1 MHIVEETVVL
11 YIAIC
16 NVEWYV
22 SREKL
27 FLLTYLTS
35 PLYFPLGC
43 ERGEK
48 GGKKRER
55 EIKCG
60 KEGGSLG
67 AIYIL
72 LVLESPAQLNKD
84 SQYCCPP

>member
-1 MHIVEETVVL
+1 MHIAEETVVL

-16 NVEWYV
+16 NVELNL

-27 FLLTYLTS
+27 FLLTYLTI

-48 GGKKRER
+48 EKKKERER
-55 EIKCG
+55 NRSVERKV
-60 KEGGSLG
+60 G
-67 AIYIL
+67 AW
-72 LVLESPAQLNKD
+72 E
-84 SQYCCPP
+84 